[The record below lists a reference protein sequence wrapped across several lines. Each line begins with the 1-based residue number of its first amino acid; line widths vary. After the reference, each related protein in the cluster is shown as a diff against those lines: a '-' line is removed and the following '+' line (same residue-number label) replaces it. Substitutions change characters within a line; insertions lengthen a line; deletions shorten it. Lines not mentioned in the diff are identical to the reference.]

1 MRQICNPQL
10 PLAEPWGN
18 HPQAQELQAI
28 SGLLDQLPDV
38 ARRAHADLV
47 GTHQATVGCAGLSG
61 EQTLRL
67 ALLKQIN
74 RISYEDLA
82 FLLVDSRVARTFSRL
97 PIDRSPSSST
107 LGENIKLISP
117 GTWEVI
123 NRAIVGLAH
132 DTGIENGDEVRTDC
146 TVVEANVLEPND
158 ARLLWDCTRVATR
171 IVGRIQAALP
181 DVPFDFVDRAR
192 AVKGL
197 SYEIQFLSRGEQ
209 RTARYCALLDMVCLV
224 QAEGDDVLVVLE
236 KLGVPSDDDGLQL
249 QRFTREL
256 AAVLDS
262 TKRVLSQTHRRIV
275 DEEIVPAGEKLVSIF
290 EQHAYIIRKDHRDTF
305 FGHKI
310 CLSGGASSLVLDCM
324 ILDGNP
330 ADVTLVIPVIERL
343 KEMRG
348 GVAPTAMAFDG
359 SFPSAENLAMAKA
372 AGVVEV
378 CFHKQRGLAVTDMVT
393 DDETFKRLKNFRAGI
408 EGCISTLKRAFG
420 MGRCTWRGLTSF
432 KSYVLASVVSFNLVM
447 LARRL
452 AELAELAAPALLA
465 RRLVT

>member
-1 MRQICNPQL
+1 MRQIRSPQL

-18 HPQAQELQAI
+18 HPHALELHAI
-28 SGLLDQLPDV
+28 SGLLDQLPEV
-38 ARRAHADLV
+38 ARRVHADLV
-47 GTHQATVGCAGLSG
+47 GSRRSTIGCTGLSG

-67 ALLKQIN
+67 AVLKQIN
-74 RISYEDLA
+74 GVSYEDLA

-117 GTWEVI
+117 DTWELI

-132 DTGIENGDEVRTDC
+132 HKGIETGDEVRTDC
-146 TVVEANVLEPND
+146 TIVDANVLEPND
-158 ARLLWDCTRVATR
+158 ARLLWDCTRVVTR
-171 IVGRIQAALP
+171 IVGRIRAALP
-181 DVPFDFVDRAR
+181 DVPFEFVDRAR

-224 QAEGDDVLVVLE
+224 EAEATDVLILT
-236 KLGVPSDDDGLQL
+236 KTLGVWPDDDGLQL
-249 QRFTREL
+249 QRFMRDL

-262 TKRVLSQTHRRIV
+262 TKRVLSQTQRRIV
-275 DEEIVPAGEKLVSIF
+275 DEENVPAGEKIVSIF

-310 CLSGGASSLVLDCM
+310 CLSGGPSSLILDCM

-330 ADVTLVIPVIERL
+330 ADVTLVGPVIERL

-348 GVAPTAMAFDG
+348 GVAPRAMAFDG
-359 SFPSAENLAMAKA
+359 GFPSEENLAAAKA

-378 CFHKQRGLAVTDMVT
+378 CFHKQRGLAVADMVT
-393 DDETFKRLKNFRAGI
+393 DEETFRRLKNFRAGI

-452 AELAELAAPALLA
+452 A
-465 RRLVT
+465 T